1 MLNNDTTNKIQ
12 DIISG
17 TYIDWQT
24 DTCTATRNFLCGS
37 YLPST
42 TVKKDFENNSKV
54 KKEQEIALVKYVN
67 DINLW
72 METPPETDRFL
83 TEGGEAAVYLS
94 PDGMSVIKLNDAIY
108 YSTWLDFFTSLLL
121 HNQIFQATKYELIGF
136 VKNHGCLQ
144 AALSQQFV
152 ISDSA
157 VNLSD
162 VKFFLEYNGFENT
175 KRNDYYNSELGII
188 LEDIHDENVIINS
201 GIIFFIDTVFY
212 VDLERKRKIDS

>member
-1 MLNNDTTNKIQ
+1 MDGDT
-12 DIISG
+12 S
-17 TYIDWQT
+17 
-24 DTCTATRNFLCGS
+24 RNRSFS
-37 YLPST
+37 H
-42 TVKKDFENNSKV
+42 
-54 KKEQEIALVKYVN
+54 
-67 DINLW
+67 
-72 METPPETDRFL
+72 RR
-83 TEGGEAAVYLS
+83 GEAEVYLS

-108 YSTWLDFFTSLLL
+108 HSTWLDFFTSLLL

-136 VKNHGCLQ
+136 VKNHGRLQ

-188 LEDIHDENVIINS
+188 LEYIHDENVIVNS